1 MNTVSAIDCV
11 VSLGTFVSKLF
22 VKCTIHNVEKVIYQS
37 RLYEGDMYRAEAKG
51 VMERCN
57 ARLPDD
63 EDKEWLKML
72 EGLDTERESLVL
84 FAKYT
89 SLASELAAVS
99 KADKYRINAKV
110 LYAKARVMSNL
121 LPGQRSNADMTA
133 EIHPDSAPDMF
144 SKAPAAE
151 TITPRSNTTIS
162 DASSSAGNALRLRL
176 NRRRGRQST
185 PSSASRHTFS
195 SLSFLRRLSTVSLPL
210 DNNPPQ
216 AVLGQTADGQVGLPR

>member
-1 MNTVSAIDCV
+1 MITVSAIDRV
-11 VSLGTFVSKLF
+11 VSLGRFVSKLF
-22 VKCTIHNVEKVIYQS
+22 VKCTVHNVEKVIYQS
-37 RLYEGDMYRAEAKG
+37 MLYEGDMYRAEAKE

-57 ARLPDD
+57 TRPPD
-63 EDKEWLKML
+63 EEEKEWLQML
-72 EGLDTERESLVL
+72 EVLDTERESLVL

-110 LYAKARVMSNL
+110 LYTKARVISSL
-121 LPGQRSNADMTA
+121 LPGQGSYADTTA
-133 EIHPDSAPDMF
+133 EIHSDSAPDRF
-144 SKAPAAE
+144 SKAPVAE

-185 PSSASRHTFS
+185 PSSASSGF
-195 SLSFLRRLSTVSLPL
+195 
-210 DNNPPQ
+210 NPYI
-216 AVLGQTADGQVGLPR
+216 VTLILIFLPRTHIQQSIVPEASLDSVTSS